1 MPPGT
6 AKTAT
11 CRQDEV
17 LREIKASGPLPVRTL
32 AEKLGLSYM
41 GAKSHCLALEKRG
54 LLSSRNT
61 HRSPGRP
68 LLVYALTRRGQ
79 AWFEENDNSA
89 AISILRH
96 AQNLFG
102 PASAGKLLFLYF
114 QERIDKYRAAIPANL
129 PIAEKMERLASVR
142 DSEGC
147 MATLETGLRIVERH
161 HPWAALHKAFPE
173 ADSLEEAL
181 FRQILGVP
189 VRRKFQILGDQ
200 YEIRHELHT
209 PLAQRPG

>member
-1 MPPGT
+1 MPPG
-6 AKTAT
+6 AEKNAT
-11 CRQDEV
+11 CRQDDV
-17 LREIKASGPLPVRTL
+17 LREIKSSGPLPVRLL

-54 LLSSRNT
+54 LLASRNT
-61 HRSPGRP
+61 HRGPGRP
-68 LLVYALTRRGQ
+68 LLVYSLTRRGQ

-114 QERIDKYRAAIPANL
+114 QERIEKYRASIPARL
-129 PIAEKMERLASVR
+129 PIPEKMERLAALR

-147 MATLETGLRIVERH
+147 MASLDIGLRIVERH
-161 HPWAALHKAFPE
+161 SPWAALHKAFPE
-173 ADSLEEAL
+173 ADALEEAM

-189 VRRKFQILGDQ
+189 VRRKRRILGEQ

>member
-1 MPPGT
+1 MPPGA
-6 AKTAT
+6 AKNPTS
-11 CRQDEV
+11 RQDEV
-17 LREIKASGPLPVRTL
+17 LREIKSSGPVPVRPL

-54 LLSSRNT
+54 LLVGRNA
-61 HRSPGRP
+61 HRGPGRP
-68 LLVYALTRRGQ
+68 LLVYSLTARGQ
-79 AWFEENDNSA
+79 AWFEENDNAA

-102 PASAGKLLFLYF
+102 PTSAGKLLFLYF
-114 QERIDKYRAAIPANL
+114 QERLEKYRASIPSKL
-129 PIAEKMERLASVR
+129 PIAEKMERLAALR

-147 MATLETGLRIVERH
+147 MATLDNGIGILERH
-161 HPWAALHKAFPE
+161 SPWAALHKAFPE
-173 ADSLEEAL
+173 ADALEEAM

-189 VRRKFQILGDQ
+189 VRRKFQNLGDQ

>member
-1 MPPGT
+1 MPPG
-6 AKTAT
+6 APKTAT

-17 LREIKASGPLPVRTL
+17 LREIKSSGPIPVRAL

-41 GAKSHCLALEKRG
+41 GAKSHCLSLEKRG

-61 HRSPGRP
+61 HRGPGRP
-68 LLVYALTRRGQ
+68 LLIYSLTRRGQ
-79 AWFEENDNSA
+79 AWFEGNDSSA

-114 QERIDKYRAAIPANL
+114 QERIEKYRAAIPAAL
-129 PIAEKMERLASVR
+129 PIAEKMERLAAVR

-147 MATLETGLRIVERH
+147 MATLETGIRIVERH
-161 HPWAALHKAFPE
+161 HPWAALHKTFPE
-173 ADSLEEAL
+173 ADTLEEAL

-189 VRRKFQILGDQ
+189 VRRKLQILGDQ

-209 PLAQRPG
+209 PLSQRPG

>member
-1 MPPGT
+1 MPPG
-6 AKTAT
+6 AEKSAT

-17 LREIKASGPLPVRTL
+17 LREIKSSGPLPVRPL

-61 HRSPGRP
+61 HHGPGRP

-79 AWFEENDNSA
+79 AWFEENDNAA

-114 QERIDKYRAAIPANL
+114 QERIEKYRAAIPANI
-129 PIAEKMERLASVR
+129 PIPEKMERLAALR
-142 DSEGC
+142 DTEGH
-147 MATLETGLRIVERH
+147 MASLEVGYRIIERH
-161 HPWAALHKAFPE
+161 NPHAALHKAFPE
-173 ADSLEEAL
+173 ADALEEAL

-189 VRRKFQILGDQ
+189 VRRKTQILGDQ

-209 PLAQRPG
+209 PIPQRQA

>member
-1 MPPGT
+1 M
-6 AKTAT
+6 AKTPT

-17 LREIKASGPLPVRTL
+17 LRAIKSFGPQSVRLL
-32 AEKLGLSYM
+32 AERLGLSYM
-41 GAKSHCLALEKRG
+41 GAKSHCLTLEKRG
-54 LLSSRNT
+54 LLVGRNT
-61 HRSPGRP
+61 HRGPGRP
-68 LLVYALTRRGQ
+68 LLVYSLTRRGQ
-79 AWFEENDNSA
+79 AWFEENDNTA

-102 PASAGKLLFLYF
+102 SASAGKLLLLYF
-114 QERIDKYRAAIPANL
+114 QERLEKYRASVPAGL
-129 PIAEKMERLASVR
+129 PIAEKMERLAALR

-147 MATLETGLRIVERH
+147 MPSIDIGIRIVERH

-173 ADSLEEAL
+173 ADAMEESM

-189 VRRKFQILGDQ
+189 VRRKLQILGEQ

-209 PLAQRPG
+209 PLAQRPA

>member
-1 MPPGT
+1 MPPG
-6 AKTAT
+6 APKNAT

-17 LREIKASGPLPVRTL
+17 LREIKSSGPLPVRPL

-54 LLSSRNT
+54 LLASRNT
-61 HRSPGRP
+61 HRGPGRP
-68 LLVYALTRRGQ
+68 MLVYALTRRGQ
-79 AWFEENDNSA
+79 AWFEVNDNSA

-114 QERIDKYRAAIPANL
+114 QERLEKYRAAIPANL
-129 PIAEKMERLASVR
+129 PIAEKMERLASLR

-147 MATLETGLRIVERH
+147 MASLEAGFRIVERH
-161 HPWAALHKAFPE
+161 SPWAALHKSFPE
-173 ADSLEEAL
+173 ADALEESL
-181 FRQILGVP
+181 FRQVLGVP
-189 VRRKFQILGDQ
+189 VRRRLQMLGDQ

-209 PLAQRPG
+209 PLARRPA